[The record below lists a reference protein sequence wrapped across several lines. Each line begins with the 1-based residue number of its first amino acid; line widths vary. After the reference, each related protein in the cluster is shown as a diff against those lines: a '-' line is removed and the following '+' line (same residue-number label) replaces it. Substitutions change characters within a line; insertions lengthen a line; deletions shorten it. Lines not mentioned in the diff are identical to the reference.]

1 LLDSGPESIFDAMA
15 DYTLVEPMDTGIKK
29 LMDDYFDVLH
39 FQDMD
44 LFDKVFHKE
53 CVLYSAQGGELSI
66 RPYTVYREAVSNRK
80 SPHELGESRNDKVLM
95 IDQISP
101 TLALVKPQLTMF
113 GGLMQDYLNLV
124 FLDEQWWV
132 MAKMW
137 EKVGDA

>member
-1 LLDSGPESIFDAMA
+1 MA
-15 DYTLVEPMDTGIKK
+15 DYSLVPSIDPSIKAF
-29 LMDDYFDVLH
+29 MESYFDVMH

-44 LFDKVFHKE
+44 LFDKVFHKD

-66 RPYTVYREAVSNRK
+66 RPYPIYREAVANRK
-80 SPHELGESRNDKVLM
+80 SPNELGESRNESVLM
-95 IDQISP
+95 IDQVSS

-124 FLDEQWWV
+124 FLDGQWWI

-137 EKVGDA
+137 ERVSDA